1 MKKIL
6 IGFLITTSFVCQ
18 AQDYVRFEE
27 KGKFGFK
34 NNEGKVT
41 IPAIYT
47 NASETFSKGLVG
59 VEKAGQWGYID
70 STGKLVI
77 PYKYQEVGKFS
88 SFGIALVWLADRQG
102 GINTTGKIIIPCIY
116 DVINEGQ
123 EVQKDESVFEVM
135 LKGKKGIMVPWGVMT
150 LPVIYDDLTYIN
162 TDKGGLYIV
171 KKDKKYGVVDNFNE
185 TKIPF
190 LYEFISHDGSNK
202 RFRMKSKASDTEYIF
217 CDYDGKF
224 VQK

>member
-1 MKKIL
+1 MKKTL
-6 IGFLITTSFVCQ
+6 IGFLITASFVCP

-34 NNEGKVT
+34 NNEGKVA

-59 VEKAGQWGYID
+59 VEKAGKWGYID

-77 PYKYQEVGKFS
+77 PCKYQEVGKFS
-88 SFGIALVWLADRQG
+88 TWGIALVWLADHHG

-116 DVINEGQ
+116 DVITEGQ
-123 EVQKDESVFEVM
+123 EVQKGASVFEVM
-135 LKGKKGIMVPWGVMT
+135 LKDKKGIMVPWGVMT
-150 LPVIYDDLTYIN
+150 LPVIYNDLTYIKK
-162 TDKGGLYIV
+162 DEGGLYIA
-171 KKDKKYGVVDNFNE
+171 KKGKKYGVVDNFNE

-190 LYEFISHDGSNK
+190 LYEFISHDGRNK
-202 RFRMKSKASDTEYIF
+202 RFRMKSNESDAEYIF

-224 VQK
+224 LQK